1 MKKMRTIILVAAL
14 CGLSGCATTNKDPL
28 EGINRGIYKFND
40 VADRYA
46 MKPVAKAYKAVAPTP
61 VRTGI
66 SNFFSNLGTL
76 TTVVNDLLQLKFAQA
91 FSDAG
96 RFVIN
101 TTFGLAGF
109 VDVASMD
116 KIEKHN
122 EDFGQTLGYW
132 GVGSGAYLVLP
143 ILGPSSVRDAGG
155 LVVDTITSDPITYL
169 HNIGEVRTY
178 NQFRAVQLL
187 DKRTQLLDATDL
199 VDNASIDPYAFM
211 RDAYLQRRAS
221 QVQDGLVPQEL
232 LQDEFQPADDEPATP
247 ADKQSATPVD
257 IQQSAVEPSAPA
269 EIITTDAVVTAP
281 AEVSAND
288 VTAVLAD
295 QASGQVPMQPVQAE
309 ATPADMH
316 VETQPQIE
324 QQVSLE
330 SHVNAQALP
339 PLQAPETEAVD
350 ATVSAVENTPS
361 QDAQPVSNA
370 TSQPEAVMGQTEET
384 PTQMSAVDLTLQALE
399 ADK

>member
-1 MKKMRTIILVAAL
+1 MKNMKTLRAIVLTAVLVNV
-14 CGLSGCATTNKDPL
+14 SGCATTNKDPL

-91 FSDAG
+91 FTDAG

-101 TTFGLAGF
+101 STFGIAGF
-109 VDVASMD
+109 IDVASMD
-116 KIEKHN
+116 KIEKHQ

-143 ILGPSSVRDAGG
+143 IIGPSTVRDASG
-155 LVVDTITSDPITYL
+155 LFIDTVTSDPITYL
-169 HNIGEVRTY
+169 HNTGQIRAH
-178 NQFRAVQLL
+178 NQVRAVQLL

-221 QVQDGLVPQEL
+221 LIQDGLVPKEL
-232 LQDEFQPADDEPATP
+232 LQDEFEPADEDVPNHSEQTP
-247 ADKQSATPVD
+247 A
-257 IQQSAVEPSAPA
+257 
-269 EIITTDAVVTAP
+269 TTDAVLLQSAAPIETAP
-281 AEVSAND
+281 VEAVENAPVKTELPTQVLEEVVEPVALDASA
-288 VTAVLAD
+288 ALA
-295 QASGQVPMQPVQAE
+295 PE
-309 ATPADMH
+309 
-316 VETQPQIE
+316 
-324 QQVSLE
+324 
-330 SHVNAQALP
+330 ALP
-339 PLQAPETEAVD
+339 PMQESADQSSLEEVPVVEAETAAIVAGVD
-350 ATVSAVENTPS
+350 
-361 QDAQPVSNA
+361 
-370 TSQPEAVMGQTEET
+370 ET
-384 PTQMSAVDLTLQALE
+384 LLTLDAVLPAQ
-399 ADK
+399 